1 MHSFLD
7 AKRMAKTLRQHLG
20 ARSIEVSH
28 GECLELVARQF
39 GAANW
44 NVLAAQIEAV
54 TEGDGTL
61 AMPHGWSATGL
72 TDLLAYRLGLDRS
85 LPGTA
90 LIESRLAR
98 GDDPAAKEAR
108 FACLMQSVVAD
119 GWRARRVRLTASL
132 RTEDADAGTIW
143 MRVDARPG
151 AVLRFD
157 NMLKRHEHGALRGTT
172 GWTERSIV
180 LDVPPEA
187 ASIHYGF
194 LLQNHGR
201 VWARLFRLESVGE
214 DVSPTAGLHSY
225 LASPTNLDF
234 AHSSRSPA

>member
-7 AKRMAKTLRQHLG
+7 AKRMAKVLRQHLG
-20 ARSIEVSH
+20 ERNIEVSH

-39 GAANW
+39 GAPNW

-54 TEGDGTL
+54 TEGNGTL

-85 LPGTA
+85 SPGTA
-90 LIESRLAR
+90 LIESRLPR
-98 GDDPAAKEAR
+98 SDDPAIKETR

-119 GWRARRVRLTASL
+119 GWRGRRVRLTASL

-151 AVLRFD
+151 AVLQFD
-157 NMLKRHEHGALRGTT
+157 NMLKRHEHGALRGTI

-201 VWARLFRLESVGE
+201 VWARLFRLESVSE
-214 DVSPTAGLHSY
+214 NVSPTAGHHSY
-225 LASPTNLDF
+225 LARPTNLDF
-234 AHSSRSPA
+234 AQA